1 MEKIIAHLALL
12 SRGLIDGVTALY
24 RPWSV
29 VGFLEMADAPEKVAS
44 ARSGRCD
51 RQRKRYRMQ
60 AKYREKPEGR
70 PVGTNHCKFLS
81 AQLVPLDI

>member
-1 MEKIIAHLALL
+1 MEKIIAHLPLL

-44 ARSGRCD
+44 ARSGRCN
-51 RQRKRYRMQ
+51 RQRKRY
-60 AKYREKPEGR
+60 
-70 PVGTNHCKFLS
+70 
-81 AQLVPLDI
+81 